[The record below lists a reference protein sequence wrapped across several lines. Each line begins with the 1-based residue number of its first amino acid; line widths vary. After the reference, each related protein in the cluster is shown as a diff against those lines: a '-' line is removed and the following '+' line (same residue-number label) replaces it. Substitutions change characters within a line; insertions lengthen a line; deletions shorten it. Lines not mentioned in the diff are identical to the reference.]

1 MTTVS
6 GTEAAGGESR
16 PADHEPRTSDRE
28 RATFDREPRSA
39 DRERSPADHVPK
51 HVVVTRSEA
60 SDGPLSSELRNLGLP
75 VLLWPAVTVEMTETG
90 PLEAAL
96 ADITS
101 FQWIVFASRHAVAA
115 VTGLM
120 PTPPAGVRIA
130 AVGQATAQVLRQ
142 RGWSVDLL
150 PTEANAAALVDAF
163 ATAASAAAASSGTP
177 AAGASA
183 TAGALSGTAGAGISA
198 AATSGTTA
206 SAVDG
211 ARILFPASSRALPT
225 IAAGLKQL
233 GAKVLQVEAYRTES
247 SNALDVENCRSW
259 IARGSI
265 GAVTFASPSAVDEL
279 EHALGKDDFDR
290 LLSSAAAVAI
300 GPTTAKALTGRG
312 HTPALAESATLQ
324 GLAHTTHRLLQTR
337 QDLADGEL

>member
-1 MTTVS
+1 M
-6 GTEAAGGESR
+6 EAAAGKSG
-16 PADHEPRTSDRE
+16 PSDRE
-28 RATFDREPRSA
+28 RTTADREPRASDRDRTPT
-39 DRERSPADHVPK
+39 DREPK

-60 SDGPLSSELRNLGLP
+60 RDGPLSSELRNLGLP

-115 VTGLM
+115 VTDLM
-120 PTPPAGVRIA
+120 ATPPAGVRIA

-142 RGWSVDLL
+142 RGWPVDLL

-163 ATAASAAAASSGTP
+163 ATAAASSGTP

-183 TAGALSGTAGAGISA
+183 TAGALSGTAGAGTSA
-198 AATSGTTA
+198 TATFGTTA
-206 SAVDG
+206 IEG

-233 GAKVLQVEAYRTES
+233 GAEVIQVEAYRTES
-247 SNALDVENCRSW
+247 SGALDVENCRSW
-259 IARGSI
+259 IAGGSI

-290 LLSSAAAVAI
+290 LLSAAAAVAI
-300 GPTTAKALTGRG
+300 GPTTARALTERG

>member
-1 MTTVS
+1 
-6 GTEAAGGESR
+6 
-16 PADHEPRTSDRE
+16 
-28 RATFDREPRSA
+28 
-39 DRERSPADHVPK
+39 
-51 HVVVTRSEA
+51 
-60 SDGPLSSELRNLGLP
+60 
-75 VLLWPAVTVEMTETG
+75 VLLWPAVTVETAETG

-115 VTGLM
+115 VTDLM

-142 RGWSVDLL
+142 RGWPVDLL
-150 PTEANAAALVDAF
+150 PSEANAAALVDAF
-163 ATAASAAAASSGTP
+163 AAANVTAP
-177 AAGASA
+177 
-183 TAGALSGTAGAGISA
+183 AGAGTSA
-198 AATSGTTA
+198 AP
-206 SAVDG
+206 AVEG

-233 GAKVLQVEAYRTES
+233 GAEVTQVEAYRTES

-290 LLSSAAAVAI
+290 LLSAATPVAI
-300 GPTTAKALTGRG
+300 GPTTAKALTERG

>member
-1 MTTVS
+1 MTRVS
-6 GTEAAGGESR
+6 GTEAAAGESR
-16 PADHEPRTSDRE
+16 PAD
-28 RATFDREPRSA
+28 REPKR
-39 DRERSPADHVPK
+39 
-51 HVVVTRSEA
+51 VVVTRSEA

-75 VLLWPAVTVEMTETG
+75 VLLWPAVTVEMTEKG

-96 ADITS
+96 ANINS

-115 VTGLM
+115 VTDLM
-120 PTPPAGVRIA
+120 ATPPAGVRIA

-142 RGWSVDLL
+142 RGWPVDLL

-163 ATAASAAAASSGTP
+163 ATA
-177 AAGASA
+177 
-183 TAGALSGTAGAGISA
+183 
-198 AATSGTTA
+198 TA
-206 SAVDG
+206 SAVGG

-233 GAKVLQVEAYRTES
+233 GAEVLQVEAYRTES
-247 SNALDVENCRSW
+247 SGALDVENCRSW

-290 LLSSAAAVAI
+290 LLSAATPVAI
-300 GPTTAKALTGRG
+300 GPTTARALTDRG
-312 HTPALAESATLQ
+312 HSPALAESATLQ

-337 QDLADGEL
+337 QDLTDGEL

>member
-1 MTTVS
+1 VTTVS
-6 GTEAAGGESR
+6 GTEAAAGESQPADREPR
-16 PADHEPRTSDRE
+16 PA
-28 RATFDREPRSA
+28 DREPRSA
-39 DRERSPADHVPK
+39 DRERAPADHVPK

-60 SDGPLSSELRNLGLP
+60 RDGPLSSELRNLGLP

-90 PLEAAL
+90 PLEEAL
-96 ADITS
+96 ANINS
-101 FQWIVFASRHAVAA
+101 FRWIVFASRHAVAA
-115 VTGLM
+115 VTDLM
-120 PTPPAGVRIA
+120 ATPPAGVRIA

-142 RGWSVDLL
+142 RGWPVDLL
-150 PTEANAAALVDAF
+150 PSEANAAALVDAF
-163 ATAASAAAASSGTP
+163 AATA
-177 AAGASA
+177 ASA
-183 TAGALSGTAGAGISA
+183 TAGASSTATATAG
-198 AATSGTTA
+198 T
-206 SAVDG
+206 VEG

-233 GAKVLQVEAYRTES
+233 GAEVIQVEAYRTES

-290 LLSSAAAVAI
+290 LLSAAAAVAI
-300 GPTTAKALTGRG
+300 GPTTAKALTERG